1 MDIGCVKVDV
11 NTYKDGKGFLKPS
24 IKVHP
29 LHGEDDNCDV
39 NCQPIDIVKYVR
51 DRNMNILLKGA
62 FLPSVAKIIDARIK
76 RLEKL
81 ILSMQGFNS
90 KHYFGTIISQHPN
103 KPEYVVLE
111 WPEPLFRFNEMF
123 ASASLTEN
131 TISDFCDYL
140 DKNIT
145 NSLDIETIVQDFQL
159 DQISAD
165 DMI

>member
-1 MDIGCVKVDV
+1 
-11 NTYKDGKGFLKPS
+11 
-24 IKVHP
+24 
-29 LHGEDDNCDV
+29 
-39 NCQPIDIVKYVR
+39 
-51 DRNMNILLKGA
+51 
-62 FLPSVAKIIDARIK
+62 
-76 RLEKL
+76 
-81 ILSMQGFNS
+81 MQGFNS
-90 KHYFGTIISQHPN
+90 KHYFGTIIFQHPN
-103 KPEYVVLE
+103 NPEYVVLE